1 MNSDEEHSRY
11 HRRLLYVALIIIF
24 YLALGTAVYHYV
36 EGWRYLD
43 ALYFSSYTMTTV
55 GYGDFVPKTD
65 IGKGFTVFYLF
76 SSVSIAVYGLTLLAT
91 HFVESREQKWEQRI
105 SHIRENHAKDS
116 LHKRVKAFVH
126 RKHKD

>member
-1 MNSDEEHSRY
+1 MDESEHKQY
-11 HRRLLYVALIIIF
+11 HRRLAYIAGIIVFYLII
-24 YLALGTAVYHYV
+24 GTMVYHHV

-65 IGKGFTVFYLF
+65 AGKIFTIFYLF
-76 SSVSIAVYGLTLLAT
+76 SAVSIAVYGLGLIASHL
-91 HFVESREQKWEQRI
+91 VERRQEKLQSRIE
-105 SHIRENHAKDS
+105 HIRENHAQESFRKW
-116 LHKRVKAFVH
+116 VKAFVH